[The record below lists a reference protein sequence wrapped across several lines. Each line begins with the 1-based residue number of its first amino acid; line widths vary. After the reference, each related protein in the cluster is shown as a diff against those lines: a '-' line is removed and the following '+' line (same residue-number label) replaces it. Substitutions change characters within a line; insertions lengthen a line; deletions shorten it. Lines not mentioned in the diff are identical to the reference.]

1 MSRQF
6 QPRCQNVLSRCTRF
20 RLRVLVLLLLLCNG
34 FIGVAEST
42 SKPSPFYLGADIS
55 ALSQIEQQGGVYM
68 DGDKP
73 GDALA
78 IFMKNGWT
86 CFRLRIWVDPRNGV
100 NGLEYTTKLA
110 KRIKD
115 AGGTF
120 MLDFHYSDW
129 WADPQKQNKPAAW
142 ANLDFDALVEQVQSY
157 TSNVIK
163 TLKNAG
169 ATPDFVQIGN
179 EITGGM
185 LWPDGQV
192 KVPFS
197 TVKVFGGDVKVIKP
211 PEPYDDAKQWNHLIR
226 LIKAGV
232 SGVRSVT
239 TPQDHVRMIIHIDCG
254 GDWPV
259 TKWYFD
265 HLTKAHVDYDVI
277 GQSYYPNWHGTLKN
291 VRDNLRKTIRRYHKD
306 VMIVETAYPSRNVHP
321 SPAAA
326 KNMIWPMTPEGQKQF
341 LADLIK
347 TVKDAPNGRGIG
359 VIYWHP
365 EATYTRTATGGEW
378 GPDANSLFDA
388 KGHPLPAM
396 SVLGRESSAP
406 TATVKIN
413 TSGKQPN
420 DALP

>member
-1 MSRQF
+1 MPHLRQNA
-6 QPRCQNVLSRCTRF
+6 PSNCA
-20 RLRVLVLLLLLCNG
+20 RLFSWILAVAALL
-34 FIGVAEST
+34 FVIGST
-42 SKPSPFYLGADIS
+42 TATIAKPPPFYLGADIS
-55 ALSQIEQQGGVYM
+55 ALSQTEQQGGIYM

-86 CFRLRIWVDPRNGV
+86 CFRLRIWVNPRNGI

-142 ANLDFDALVEQVQSY
+142 AKLDFDALVRQVGSY
-157 TSNVIK
+157 TANVIK
-163 TLKNAG
+163 TLKDAG

-179 EITGGM
+179 EITSGT
-185 LWPDGQV
+185 LWPDAQV
-192 KVPFS
+192 KVPPS
-197 TVKVFGGDVKVIKP
+197 AVKVFSGDVVVITP

-226 LIKAGV
+226 VLKAAGA
-232 SGVRSVT
+232 GIRSAT
-239 TPQDHVRMIIHIDCG
+239 TPADHVRIIVHIDCG

-259 TKWYFD
+259 TKYYFD
-265 HLTKAHVDYDVI
+265 HLNEAHVDYDII
-277 GQSYYPNWHGTLKN
+277 GQSYYPNWHGTIDNL
-291 VRDNLRKTIRRYHKD
+291 RDNLRETINHYHKD
-306 VMIVETAYPSRNVHP
+306 VMIVETAYPSHDVKP
-321 SPAAA
+321 SPAAL
-326 KNMIWPMTPEGQKQF
+326 KNMSWPMTPEGQKQF

-347 TVKDAPNGRGIG
+347 TVKEAPEGHGIG
-359 VIYWHP
+359 VNYWHP
-365 EATYTRTATGGEW
+365 EATYTTHTTGRFG

-396 SVLGRESSAP
+396 NVLGL
-406 TATVKIN
+406 
-413 TSGKQPN
+413 QPL
-420 DALP
+420 AQSMP